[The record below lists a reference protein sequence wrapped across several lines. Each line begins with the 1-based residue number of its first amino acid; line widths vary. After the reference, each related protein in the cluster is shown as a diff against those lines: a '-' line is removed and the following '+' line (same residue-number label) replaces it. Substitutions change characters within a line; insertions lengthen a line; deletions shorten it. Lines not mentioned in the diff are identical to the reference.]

1 MTYEPALAA
10 ERLCTIREIAERASL
25 GVGSVHRA
33 LNGSALVSQSTRRL
47 VLDTVRQLNEEK
59 IARAARALAPEC
71 SGIDLGIDTQ
81 QVG

>member
-33 LNGSALVSQSTRRL
+33 LNGSDLVSPATRRL
-47 VLDTVRQLNEEK
+47 VIDTVRQLNEEK
-59 IARAARALAPEC
+59 IARAARAPDRNDIESRPA
-71 SGIDLGIDTQ
+71 G
-81 QVG
+81 